1 MAKIAVEFAGF
12 DAVLK
17 KLAKLEADT
26 KAITEEALQKSFDI
40 VTAKAEAAIQP
51 ANLPAG
57 GKYSRAHGGSA
68 DSLLRK
74 MEVTWTGTEASTPVG
89 FDLKHGGMPTVYM
102 SRGTPRMRKVQQLY
116 DAFFSDAVKAEIITA
131 QKEVFY
137 QALEKLENG

>member
-40 VTAKAEAAIQP
+40 VTARAEAAIQP

-68 DSLLRK
+68 DSLIRT
-74 MEVTWTGTEASTPVG
+74 MDVTWTGTEASAPVG
-89 FDLKHGGMPTVYM
+89 FDIKHGGLPTVFM
-102 SRGTPRMRKVQQLY
+102 ALGTPRYMKVQAVY
-116 DAFFSDAVKAEIITA
+116 DAFFSDAVKAEILTA

-137 QALEKLENG
+137 KALEKLENG